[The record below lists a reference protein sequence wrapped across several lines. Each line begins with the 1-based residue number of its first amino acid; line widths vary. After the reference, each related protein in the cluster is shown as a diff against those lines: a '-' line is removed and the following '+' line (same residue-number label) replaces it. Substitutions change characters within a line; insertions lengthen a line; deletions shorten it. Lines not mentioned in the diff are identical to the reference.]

1 MPKARIARMRWW
13 QRLKEDIEV
22 AFERDPAARSVW
34 EVITC
39 YPGLHAIW
47 LHRIAH
53 ALWMRGFFWLARV
66 ISHFSRWLTGIEIHP
81 AAKIGRRFFI
91 DHGMGVVIGETT
103 EIGDDV
109 TIYHGVTLGGTTWEK
124 VKRHPTIEDG
134 VVIGAGAKVLGAI
147 RIGKGSR
154 IGANS
159 VVLKDVPPNSTVV
172 GIPGTIVG
180 KSAPVIVDG
189 KLNLDHH
196 LLPNPVAEAL
206 AHVLQMIDDLDRKID
221 ALAPDARKRAAEIEA
236 DLRKEHERLS
246 RFIDG
251 EGI

>member
-1 MPKARIARMRWW
+1 MRW
-13 QRLKEDIEV
+13 LEMIKEDIEV
-22 AFERDPAARSVW
+22 AFARDPAARSKL
-34 EVITC
+34 EVLLC

-53 ALWMRGFFWLARV
+53 ALWRRGWKLLARV
-66 ISHFSRWLTGIEIHP
+66 ISHFARWLTGIEIHP
-81 AAKIGRRFFI
+81 GAKIGRRFFI

-109 TIYHGVTLGGTTWEK
+109 TLYHGVTLGGTTWEK
-124 VKRHPTIEDG
+124 VKRHPTIGNG
-134 VVIGAGAKVLGAI
+134 VIIGAGAKVLGPI
-147 RIGKGSR
+147 TIGEGSR

-159 VVLKDVPPNSTVV
+159 VVLKDVPPHSTVV
-172 GIPGTIVG
+172 GIPGTVVG

-206 AHVLQMIDDLDRKID
+206 SHVIKMIEDVDRRID
-221 ALAPDARKRAAEIEA
+221 ALHPRAKERTKKLEE
-236 DLRKEHERLS
+236 DLRKEQERLH
-246 RFIDG
+246 RFFDG